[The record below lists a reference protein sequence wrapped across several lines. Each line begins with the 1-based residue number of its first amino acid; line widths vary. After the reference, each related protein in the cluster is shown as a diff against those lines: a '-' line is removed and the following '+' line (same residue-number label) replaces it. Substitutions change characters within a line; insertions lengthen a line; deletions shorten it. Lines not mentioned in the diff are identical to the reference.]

1 MINLHDLLFTKNR
14 DYLVKYN
21 DDQQVKAAQL
31 AGKVIILYFVRLNS
45 DPLESVYILSLVE
58 TYTYLL
64 PDHCLEVVLV
74 AYGSEEDI
82 FSISCDSH
90 TSSAEKFEAVFSLMP
105 WTAIPFSD
113 IASRVRLSGR
123 FGFDILRKPSTSF
136 VIDSSGI
143 VLQSDSCDLFDKYGG
158 LGYPFTDERI
168 KFLKAQV
175 AATVQQPSIK
185 SLLASPKR
193 DYVISN
199 TRDKVPVD
207 TLEEKVVALYFFEEG
222 ITDNWHTESIKM
234 AYEEFR
240 QNKSSF
246 EVVLIYLYD
255 TISTYDCTSEES
267 FWNTFK
273 TMPWLALPFKDL
285 KCRELERYLGYP
297 FNPLDAKS
305 PTLVIVGPRGRYI
318 EPWGALI
325 IDQFKLSVYP
335 FTREQAAKLDT
346 EKVRELK
353 LEMLWDQNTIF
364 RGKDGR
370 KVSFFD
376 V

>member
-1 MINLHDLLFTKNR
+1 M
-14 DYLVKYN
+14 
-21 DDQQVKAAQL
+21 KAAQL

-158 LGYPFTDERI
+158 LGYPFI
-168 KFLKAQV
+168 
-175 AATVQQPSIK
+175 
-185 SLLASPKR
+185 
-193 DYVISN
+193 
-199 TRDKVPVD
+199 
-207 TLEEKVVALYFFEEG
+207 
-222 ITDNWHTESIKM
+222 
-234 AYEEFR
+234 
-240 QNKSSF
+240 
-246 EVVLIYLYD
+246 
-255 TISTYDCTSEES
+255 
-267 FWNTFK
+267 
-273 TMPWLALPFKDL
+273 
-285 KCRELERYLGYP
+285 
-297 FNPLDAKS
+297 
-305 PTLVIVGPRGRYI
+305 
-318 EPWGALI
+318 
-325 IDQFKLSVYP
+325 
-335 FTREQAAKLDT
+335 
-346 EKVRELK
+346 
-353 LEMLWDQNTIF
+353 
-364 RGKDGR
+364 
-370 KVSFFD
+370 
-376 V
+376 